1 MEFLEI
7 KIEEYTEFIRKH
19 ELRNFLQSK
28 EMAEVSKKQNTKD
41 YYVGVKENDKII
53 AATRLVAWKNKLNQV
68 YFYAPRGPLLDYKNK
83 EVLTFFTKEI
93 KKYIK
98 NKKGYVLHID
108 PAIIHKERDINGEI
122 IENGIDNTQI
132 INNLKQIG
140 YHHQGFNISYDY
152 SKQIRWVFCLDIE
165 NKTEQEI
172 FKNMKQNHRNI
183 INKTE
188 KFAIE
193 IKELTY
199 DELPIYKKITEDT
212 SERRSFQDKPLTYYQ
227 KIYKEFVSKNEAK
240 FIVAYLNV
248 EKNISNLQE
257 QLEIENKKYQKSSEI
272 NPESG
277 KTKELKITVN
287 SLEKRIKEAKELLKE
302 GKLIP
307 LSAALFIMYE
317 GEITYLF
324 SGSYEK
330 YMNYYAQYAIQWYMI
345 KYGIKNN
352 FKIYNFYG
360 ITGNFDK
367 KDPEYG
373 VYEFKKGFGGQVVEY
388 IGDFELPISNYYYLN
403 KIIQKIK

>member
-7 KIEEYTEFIRKH
+7 KIEEYTEFTRKH

-108 PAIIHKERDINGEI
+108 PVIIHKERDINGEI

-403 KIIQKIK
+403 KIIKKIK

>member
-7 KIEEYTEFIRKH
+7 KIEEYTEFTRKH

-108 PAIIHKERDINGEI
+108 PVIIHKERDINGEI